1 MDDKEYKNPPEDG
14 KCGDGRDRLVVRA
27 MDKGIV
33 ALVSPTVEK
42 QPWTKDFETKH
53 KANREDNELS
63 R

>member
-14 KCGDGRDRLVVRA
+14 KCSDGRARLVVRA

-33 ALVSPTVEK
+33 ALIFPAVEK
-42 QPWTKDFETKH
+42 WPWTKDSETKH